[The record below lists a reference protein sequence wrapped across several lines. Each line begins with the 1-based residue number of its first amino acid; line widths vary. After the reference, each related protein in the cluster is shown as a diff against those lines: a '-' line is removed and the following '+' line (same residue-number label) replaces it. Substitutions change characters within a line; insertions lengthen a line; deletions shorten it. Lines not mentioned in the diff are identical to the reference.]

1 MRNIKEMLAVAVLL
15 ASTTTPLAFAA
26 QNPANAPTKTQTVA
40 MAMLPDKD
48 DKEKHPAI
56 RDAMNHLRMAREI
69 LEKRADNDFKGHKAE
84 AIKSIDQAMEHLRQ
98 ALAADT
104 K

>member
-1 MRNIKEMLAVAVLL
+1 MKDIRKLFTAVMLLAVA
-15 ASTTTPLAFAA
+15 ATPPGVIA
-26 QNPANAPTKTQTVA
+26 QDSPRSVKTQTVA

-69 LEKRADNDFKGHKAE
+69 LEKRADNDFKGHKVE
-84 AIKSIDQAMEHLRQ
+84 AIKSIDQALEHLRQ

>member
-1 MRNIKEMLAVAVLL
+1 MKKIETM
-15 ASTTTPLAFAA
+15 FAA
-26 QNPANAPTKTQTVA
+26 VMLVASVATSTGVIAQDSSHSVKTRAVG
-40 MAMLPDKD
+40 MAMLPDND

-98 ALAADT
+98 ALAVDT

>member
-1 MRNIKEMLAVAVLL
+1 MLLAVA
-15 ASTTTPLAFAA
+15 ATPTGVIA
-26 QNPANAPTKTQTVA
+26 QDSPRSVKTQTVA

-69 LEKRADNDFKGHKAE
+69 LEKRADNDFKGHKVE
-84 AIKSIDQAMEHLRQ
+84 AIKSIDQALEHLRQ